1 MGLAQMTGPRVILAG
16 GSGFLGTALAG
27 ELVAGGYQVINLSR
41 SPRNPSGSV
50 TELPWDGRTVGEWA
64 RALDGAVAV
73 VNLTGRSVD
82 CRYTAANR
90 RAIIES
96 RVDSVRAIGIAIN
109 QCSQPPPAW
118 IQAASL
124 AIYGDA
130 GDLICE
136 EHAPIGEGFSVDVCQ
151 RWEAAVDQQVTPHTR
166 KTILRIGFVLG
177 PGGGALSKLAR
188 LARYGLG
195 GTVGSGRQYISWLHI
210 DDLNRIFRWAIERE
224 DIFGT
229 YNATGPHPVPN
240 ATFMRELRRSLGV
253 PIGPPTP
260 AFLVRVGSFLMSTE
274 ASLALTGRR
283 CVPTQLTEQGFIF
296 NYPVLKDA
304 LRNLLQR

>member
-1 MGLAQMTGPRVILAG
+1 MALMTGPRVILAG
-16 GSGFLGTALAG
+16 GSGFLGTALSRD
-27 ELVAGGYQVINLSR
+27 LLAGGYQVVNLSR
-41 SPRNPSGSV
+41 SPGGPRDGI

-73 VNLTGRSVD
+73 VNFTGRNVD
-82 CRYTAANR
+82 CRYTDANR
-90 RAIIES
+90 RAIIDS

-118 IQAASL
+118 VQTGSL

-130 GDLICE
+130 GDRICQE
-136 EHAPIGEGFSVDVCQ
+136 DALHGQGFSVDVCQ
-151 RWEAAVDQQVTPHTR
+151 RWETAADQLITPHTR

-188 LARYGLG
+188 LARCGLG

-210 DDLNRIFRWAIERE
+210 DDLNRMFRWAIERD
-224 DIFGT
+224 DIAGI
-229 YNATGPHPVPN
+229 YNATVPNPVPN

-260 AFLVRVGSFLMSTE
+260 TFLVRVGSFLMGTE

-283 CVPTQLTEQGFIF
+283 CLPTRLTEKGFTF
-296 NYPVLKDA
+296 NYPVLEDA
-304 LRNLLQR
+304 LGNLLRR

>member
-1 MGLAQMTGPRVILAG
+1 MPGPRVILAG
-16 GSGFLGTALAG
+16 ASGFLGTALAG
-27 ELVAGGYQVINLSR
+27 DLIAAGYQVANLSR
-41 SPRNPSGSV
+41 SPRSPSDI
-50 TELPWDGRTVGEWA
+50 TELLWDGRTVGEWA
-64 RALDGAVAV
+64 QALDGAAAV

-90 RAIIES
+90 QEIIDS
-96 RVDSVRAIGIAIN
+96 RVDPVRAIGTAIS
-109 QCSQPPPAW
+109 QCSQPPPVW
-118 IQAASL
+118 VQAGSL

-130 GDLICE
+130 GELICE
-136 EHAPIGEGFSVDVCQ
+136 EDAAHGQGFSVDVCK
-151 RWEAAVDQQVTPHTR
+151 RWEAAVDQQSTPDTR

-195 GTVGSGRQYISWLHI
+195 GTVGSGHQYISWLHI
-210 DDLNRIFRWAIERE
+210 EDLNRIFRWAIERA
-224 DIFGT
+224 DSAGI
-229 YNATGPHPVPN
+229 YNATGPNPVSN

-260 AFLVRVGSFLMSTE
+260 AFLVRVGAFLMGTE

-283 CVPTQLTEQGFIF
+283 CVPTRLIEEGFTF
-296 NYPVLKDA
+296 NYPVLEDA
-304 LRNLLQR
+304 LDNLL